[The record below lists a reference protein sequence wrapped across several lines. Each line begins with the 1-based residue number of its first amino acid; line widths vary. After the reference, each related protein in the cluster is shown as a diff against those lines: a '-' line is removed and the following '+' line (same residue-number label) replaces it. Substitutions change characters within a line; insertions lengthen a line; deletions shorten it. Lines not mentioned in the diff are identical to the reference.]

1 MDKAKQQKPWKLVSR
16 QSRQYADLL
25 QGSWVMLPTND
36 ILSLSRLSDLPRF
49 LLRSRNIGR
58 GTRPFGQ

>member
-1 MDKAKQQKPWKLVSR
+1 MDKGKQQKPWKLLSR

-36 ILSLSRLSDLPRF
+36 MPSLSCLSDLPPF
-49 LLRSRNIGR
+49 LLLSSDIGR
-58 GTRPFGQ
+58 GIRPCGQ

>member
-1 MDKAKQQKPWKLVSR
+1 MNKAKQQKPWKLLSR

-25 QGSWVMLPTND
+25 QGSWAMLPGDD
-36 ILSLSRLSDLPRF
+36 IPSLSCLSDLPWF
-49 LLRSRNIGR
+49 LLLSSDIGR

>member
-1 MDKAKQQKPWKLVSR
+1 MDKAKQQKPWKLLSR
-16 QSRQYADLL
+16 QSRRYADLL

-36 ILSLSRLSDLPRF
+36 MPSLSRLSDISRF

-58 GTRPFGQ
+58 GIKPCGQ